1 MEDLN
6 YDHCAFTRYF
16 VPDIELSVVLMRN
29 NMEQF
34 EDKLFLFYSNI

>member
-16 VPDIELSVVLMRN
+16 VPDIELSVLMRN

-34 EDKLFLFYSNI
+34 EDKLFYF